1 MEGIQ
6 HQVTAKTN
14 HNQRINNSSEI
25 TQKDNNT
32 DHAKL
37 EQANQVKRQKL
48 EDISRVGSAKQASPR
63 P

>member
-32 DHAKL
+32 DYAKL

-48 EDISRVGSAKQASPR
+48 EDISRVGSAKQAIPR